1 MKTREEEIAEL
12 KTLDEIEKYMQSE
25 GNGLK

>member
-12 KTLDEIEKYMQSE
+12 KTFDEIEKYMQSE